1 MSVGSNYA
9 LERILA
15 AQMAAK
21 QTAQAFGTGLKNQG
35 MALAQMLGAPLQSLG
50 GALSGAHSAMLHP
63 AQTEKAIRQ
72 YFSQSMSSPQNA
84 AQFAGENI
92 GPGELAKALVGAKAM
107 AGMTA
112 YHGSPHKFDAFDSSK
127 IGTGEGAQA
136 YGHGLYFAEN
146 PDVAKGYSSLGD
158 TFVEMDGKRI
168 NAMLTKSGAMDPETY
183 AANAFWRFK
192 GNKDEAIAF
201 LSQKGN
207 MAAEKEAA
215 KLLKKAKQVNMGT
228 GHLYNVDIP
237 DEHIN
242 KMLDWD
248 APLSEQPE
256 AVRKLFND
264 YQQLAGR
271 DTVGFSAGEYVY
283 NQLAD
288 DLGGNNKASEWLRN
302 NGVPGIRYLDAGS
315 RSTKKGTRNFVV
327 FDDSIVKILKRE

>member
-15 AQMAAK
+15 AQVAAK
-21 QTAQAFGTGLKNQG
+21 QTAKAFGTGLKNQG
-35 MALAQMLGAPLQSLG
+35 VALAQMLGNPLDSLS

-72 YFSQSMSSPQNA
+72 YFSQAMSSPQNA

-136 YGHGLYFAEN
+136 YGHGLYFAEDPN
-146 PDVAKGYSSLGD
+146 IAHSYKQQLAKPDFSAGNLTDEGHSLFEAK
-158 TFVEMDGKRI
+158 VKR
-168 NAMLTKSGAMDPETY
+168 AADEY
-183 AANAFWRFK
+183 AAKYGKQLDQSAF
-192 GNKDEAIAF
+192 
-201 LSQKGN
+201 
-207 MAAEKEAA
+207 AEKILNEMPESAF
-215 KLLKKAKQVNMGT
+215 KPT

-256 AVRKLFND
+256 VVRKWFESRGITEGF
-264 YQQLAGR
+264 AGR
-271 DTVGFSAGEYVY
+271 QSGGELYTAENRAFGSQEAVSKAMREAGIP
-283 NQLAD
+283 
-288 DLGGNNKASEWLRN
+288 
-302 NGVPGIRYLDAGS
+302 GVRYLDHGS
-315 RSTKKGTRNFVV
+315 RFNKVEKPTRNFVV